1 MSAKKRDVERIFR
14 IVSKPA
20 RRSPLF
26 IWMLENYDV
35 FFTTLSKANGG
46 VRWTELCAELEQQGI
61 TALGGKRI
69 LPQTARITWQRVRKE
84 KARIAECA
92 AAAEVAGLAK
102 RANSQIRNI
111 VPQQTGTSLAIRPE
125 ASGALVRRESDAV
138 TPSGGRPPQI
148 MPWEAEGLTDEE
160 RENIRRGM
168 EPALRA
174 MAHMDRWLKPIK
186 KQGS

>member
-1 MSAKKRDVERIFR
+1 MKYGKKLRPE
-14 IVSKPA
+14 
-20 RRSPLF
+20 
-26 IWMLENYDV
+26 
-35 FFTTLSKANGG
+35 
-46 VRWTELCAELEQQGI
+46 
-61 TALGGKRI
+61 
-69 LPQTARITWQRVRKE
+69 TARITWVRVRKE
-84 KARIAECA
+84 KARIAEC

>member
-1 MSAKKRDVERIFR
+1 MF
-14 IVSKPA
+14 
-20 RRSPLF
+20 
-26 IWMLENYDV
+26 ENYDV
-35 FFTTLSKANGG
+35 FCNTLSKANGG
-46 VRWTELCAELEQQGI
+46 VRWTELCAEFEQYGL
-61 TALGGKRI
+61 TARGGKKLR
-69 LPQTARITWQRVRKE
+69 PETARITWVRVRKE

-111 VPQQTGTSLAIRPE
+111 VPQQRTQTGTSLAIRPE

-160 RENIRRGM
+160 RENIKRGM

-186 KQGS
+186 KNRS